1 MNDYCEF
8 PRKLNMMAYTQNYLK
23 KKEKE
28 KSADDMENEENVII
42 FLNYYLLTLN
52 FQNQT
57 KKNLE

>member
-1 MNDYCEF
+1 
-8 PRKLNMMAYTQNYLK
+8 MAYTQNYLK

>member
-42 FLNYYLLTLN
+42 F
-52 FQNQT
+52 
-57 KKNLE
+57 